1 MADYIVL
8 VKQVPDVKQI
18 TDNAFDLQ
26 TGTLIRTRLPS
37 VINELDTHALA
48 FANYMRR
55 ISSDEQGKIIVLTM
69 GPPMAEDVLRYCL
82 SRCADIAVLLTDR
95 ALGGADTFATA
106 NSLAFAVR
114 KIAEQIVNSAGDYY
128 IVTGM
133 QSLDGDTAQVPAQIA
148 EELSLPCIAYVTD
161 AELKKSRFEFTRII
175 SGGNQVVAA
184 KSAPAVITVAKYEY
198 PVFATFTQARRANAL
213 KIIQWSADDINAP
226 HIGVEGSKTRVIR
239 VFPPGKSKRTCRRI
253 DDVKKLART
262 LAESLKDDLKQSA
275 QDKQAADGYILPKK
289 RKIFYDRS
297 FESTESENEDFKILA
312 DKLKQLGIERIE
324 QIDEY
329 TKKQILDT
337 AGEHFHVKALE
348 DMLKGLESTNSSYQG
363 EVWVVA
369 EHHDGKIHPAT
380 FELIGRARSLADSLE
395 TKVGVCLPGD
405 NVKALADDLIAA
417 GADKIYVIADK
428 LLAAFDP
435 AVFRKAVADC
445 VKKYQP
451 QIVLFAAT
459 PRGRLLAPMVSY
471 RLRCGLTA
479 DCTGLDIRDSTRR
492 GQVGILLQ
500 TRPALGGNVMATIC
514 TKDSKSQMATARPG
528 VMKSLTPDPSR
539 KGRIIEHSLDLS
551 ADDMSLEIIKTE
563 HSTGRVDFAA
573 DIIVSGGKGMQNRD
587 NYERLVGSLCE
598 TLAEKLKVKVE
609 RGASRAAVERSFIDR
624 IHQVGQTGTSV
635 APKIYIA
642 LGISGAIQHMIG
654 VANSKTIIA
663 VNSDP
668 DAAIFKN
675 CDYYIVGNVEDIVP
689 ELIQNL

>member
-1 MADYIVL
+1 MADFIVL

-18 TDNAFDLQ
+18 TDNAFDPQ

-37 VINELDTHALA
+37 VINELDTNALA
-48 FANYMRR
+48 FANYMKR
-55 ISSDEQGKIIVLTM
+55 ISADKEGKIIVLTM

-82 SRCADIAVLLTDR
+82 GRCADIAVLLTDK

-106 NSLAFAVR
+106 NPLAFAVR
-114 KIAEQIVNSAGDYY
+114 KIVKQILNSTGDYY

-148 EELSLPCIAYVTD
+148 EELSLPCIAYATN
-161 AELKKSRFEFTRII
+161 AEFKNNRFELTRII
-175 SGGNQVVAA
+175 SGGNQLVAA
-184 KSAPAVITVAKYEY
+184 KSTPAVITVAKYEY
-198 PVFATFTQARRANAL
+198 PVFAAFAQARRANAL
-213 KIIQWSADDINAP
+213 QIIQWSADDIGAP
-226 HIGVEGSKTRVIR
+226 HIGVAGSKTRVIR
-239 VFPPGKSKRTCRRI
+239 VFPPGKSKRSCQRME
-253 DDVKKLART
+253 DVKKLART
-262 LAESLKDDLKQSA
+262 LAQSLKEDSQQSA
-275 QDKQAADGYILPKK
+275 QDKQTADRYVISKK
-289 RKIFYDRS
+289 RKVFYDRS
-297 FESTESENEDFKILA
+297 FESTDSEIEDFKILA

-337 AGEHFHVKALE
+337 AGEHFHINALE
-348 DMLKGLESTNSSYQG
+348 DMLTGLESTDSSYQG

-369 EHHDGKIHPAT
+369 EHHNNKIHPAT
-380 FELIGRARSLADSLE
+380 FELIGKARSLADSLE

-405 NVKALADDLIAA
+405 SVKPMADDLIAA
-417 GADKIYVIADK
+417 GADNIYVVADK

-445 VKKYQP
+445 VKKHQP

-459 PRGRLLAPMVSY
+459 PRMRMLAPMVSY

-479 DCTGLDIRDSTRR
+479 DCTGLDIRDSTRK
-492 GQVGILLQ
+492 GQIGILLQ

-539 KGRIIEHSLDLS
+539 KGKIIEHSLDLS
-551 ADDMSLEIIKTE
+551 ADDMSLEILKTE

-587 NYERLVGSLCE
+587 NYESLVGSLCQ
-598 TLAEKLKVKVE
+598 TLTEKLKVKVE
-609 RGASRAAVERSFIDR
+609 RGASRAAVERGFIDR
-624 IHQVGQTGTSV
+624 VHQVGQTGTSV
-635 APKIYIA
+635 GPKIYIA

-654 VANSKTIIA
+654 IANSKTIIA
-663 VNSDP
+663 VNRDP
-668 DAAIFKN
+668 VAPIFKN
-675 CDYYIVGNVEDIVP
+675 CDYYIVGNVEEIIP
-689 ELIQNL
+689 KLIQNL